1 MSPSTKR
8 FASPARFPSPTPFN
22 RSGFTVVET
31 LVSIAIIGLLLAILL
46 PAVQSARQAAARMTC
61 QNRIRQVVLAAHMY
75 EEAFKVF
82 PMADRPFVALLPFLD
97 QSALHQKM
105 VVYEPVTP
113 NVETYLCPSDPRG
126 DLSQG
131 QVSYFI
137 NDGSGWAARL
147 PPDYNIVQLDG
158 ARPSFTSRSRLS
170 DFTDG
175 TSQTAF
181 YSERKIVTFSN
192 ADPTT
197 EQMAQ
202 AEPNRYQWYVDRH
215 YAIPNEL
222 DEFREACRQRR
233 VNATPQVGTHFQLM
247 FQQGVGYNHAVTPN
261 SPGCHNNTS
270 ADFETSDSFYSLRPA
285 TSYHPGLVSVAF
297 VDGHVRFVSDNI
309 DSVVWTAISTRKGA
323 DYVGDF

>member
-1 MSPSTKR
+1 MSPSPKR
-8 FASPARFPSPTPFN
+8 DD

-31 LVSIAIIGLLLAILL
+31 LVSITVIGLLIAILL
-46 PAVQSARQAAARMTC
+46 PAVQSSRQAAARMTC
-61 QNRIRQVVLAAHMY
+61 QSRLRQVVLAAHMY

-82 PMADRPFVALLPFLD
+82 PQADRPYVALLPFLE
-97 QSALHQKM
+97 QTALHDKL
-105 VVYEPVTP
+105 VVYEPATP

-126 DLSQG
+126 DLSHG

-158 ARPSFTSRSRLS
+158 SRPSWFSRSRLS

-181 YSERKIVTFSN
+181 YSEKKIYPYNSTY
-192 ADPTT
+192 PIT

-202 AEPNRYQWYVDRH
+202 AEPNHYMWYVDQH
-215 YAIPNEL
+215 YPIPSEL
-222 DEFREACRQRR
+222 EQFREACRSRR
-233 VNATPQVGTHFQLM
+233 TNATPHVGMQGQFM
-247 FQQGVGYNHAVTPN
+247 FQQGYGYNHALTPN

-270 ADFETSDSFYSLRPA
+270 ADFELSDSFYSLRPA
-285 TSYHPGLVSVAF
+285 TSYHPGVVSVAF
-297 VDGHVRFVSDNI
+297 VDGHVRFVSDNV
-309 DSVVWTAISTRKGA
+309 DSAVWTAISTRSGA
-323 DYVGDF
+323 DNVGDF

>member
-1 MSPSTKR
+1 MFSSLKR
-8 FASPARFPSPTPFN
+8 YD

-46 PAVQSARQAAARMTC
+46 PAVQSSRLAAARMTC
-61 QNRIRQVVLAAHMY
+61 QSRLRQVVLAAHLY

-82 PMADRPFVALLPFLD
+82 PQADRPYVALLPFLE
-97 QSALHQKM
+97 QTALHQKL
-105 VVYEPVTP
+105 VVYEPATP

-126 DLSQG
+126 DVSQG
-131 QVSYFI
+131 HVSYFI

-158 ARPSFTSRSRLS
+158 ARPSFFSRSRIS
-170 DFTDG
+170 DFIDG

-181 YSERKIVTFSN
+181 YSERKIEPISTAN
-192 ADPTT
+192 RAT

-202 AEPNRYQWYVDRH
+202 AEPNRHMWYVDRH
-215 YAIPNEL
+215 YPMPNEL
-222 DEFREACRQRR
+222 EQFRQACRMRR
-233 VNATPQVGTHFQLM
+233 TNATPHISMQSQFM
-247 FQQGVGYNHAVTPN
+247 FQQGVGYNHALTPN

-270 ADFETSDSFYSLRPA
+270 VDFDTADAYYSLRPA

-297 VDGHVRFVSDNI
+297 VDGHVRFISDNV
-309 DSVVWTAISTRKGA
+309 DSAVWTAISTRKGA
-323 DYVGDF
+323 DNVGDF